1 MKRDFWH
8 IWTIPLGLG
17 AVSLL
22 GLLSALVGD
31 DFLDALSWISLTIP
45 LVVIGWFVAKPRSR
59 KRQLPTKLPGR

>member
-8 IWTIPLGLG
+8 IWTIPIWLG

-31 DFLDALSWISLTIP
+31 DLLDVLSWITLAIP
-45 LVVIGWFVAKPRSR
+45 LVVSGWFVAKPHQR
-59 KRQLPTKLPGR
+59 KRL